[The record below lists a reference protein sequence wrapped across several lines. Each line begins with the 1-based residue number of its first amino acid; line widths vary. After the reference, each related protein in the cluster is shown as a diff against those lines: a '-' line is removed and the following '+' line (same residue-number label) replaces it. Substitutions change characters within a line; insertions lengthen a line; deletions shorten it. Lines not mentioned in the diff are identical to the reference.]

1 MSEPKYTVSQTH
13 SGSGD
18 NVAGD
23 KNVTTNYNKA
33 NLADAAAEIQALLE
47 QLSKTYP
54 DSSKLQIASKA
65 EEIIKNNPDLKN
77 KVIKALK
84 AGTLEAIKT
93 HPAGAFLIEAIKELK
108 VS

>member
-1 MSEPKYTVSQTH
+1 MNEPKYTVSQTH

-18 NVAGD
+18 NVGGD
-23 KNVTTNYNKA
+23 KTVTTNYNKG

-47 QLSKTYP
+47 QLSNTYP

-65 EEIIKNNPDLKN
+65 EEKIKNNPDLKI

-84 AGTLEAIKT
+84 AGTLEAVKT
-93 HPAGAFLIEAIKELK
+93 HAAGAFLIEAIKELK
-108 VS
+108 N